1 MTSSSDNYM
10 NCPMW
15 AFKTVT
21 TIATCRHAVEV
32 MRFGEDVPLPFMSVY
47 LPVLPIEMVYSQQNW
62 LSDPQQQHDRR
73 NRRCSCW

>member
-1 MTSSSDNYM
+1 M

-32 MRFGEDVPLPFMSVY
+32 MRFGEDVPLPFMSGY

-62 LSDPQQQHDRR
+62 L
-73 NRRCSCW
+73 